1 MILAGI
7 LALAA
12 GLRAAN
18 LGGPSFSYDEIF
30 VVGIARQPWHTLL
43 PALRAGEFHPP
54 LYFVLMNAWAR
65 IAGTGEGAFRI
76 PSVCCGI
83 ACVGLTY
90 ALGRRVSA
98 VPVGL
103 LSAFLMSLSPFHIMV
118 AQEARMYALLGMLV
132 LASTLTL
139 LAAVEQRGTLR
150 WAGYVATTTLMLYT
164 QYVGGLVLLAQGV
177 WVAASQRRR
186 LGPWMIAVAAIALAY
201 APWVPALHAQVAH
214 LRGVLGDPGRSVSAR
229 DPGDLLGLLAF
240 GGSLFGMASYLFP
253 GTLDPVW
260 QTVVL
265 LPFLAILWRGAAALS
280 FDWRR
285 LLFLGLPPTLAI
297 GVTFALAL
305 ATRVFY
311 PRWLSFLLPFYAIV
325 LAHGLFDVADRV
337 RGGRGGVLALLT
349 AGLFLYSAPVLVWY
363 YSDPGFDHFRWRT
376 VATLVQ
382 RQASPDDFF
391 LYVNNATRIA
401 FTYYFHEPHPSLTL
415 TSAELTAGDG
425 GPRPFTDARAREL
438 AARYPRVWLIV
449 SIPFTRGMQDRL
461 FPALEAAFRVAGGRQ
476 FTGTGVYLLTAK
488 PP

>member
-1 MILAGI
+1 MILTGI

-54 LYFVLMNAWAR
+54 LYFALMNAWAR
-65 IAGTGEGAFRI
+65 LAGVGEGAFRF

-83 ACVGLTY
+83 ASVGLTY
-90 ALGRRVSA
+90 ALVRRVSP

-103 LSAFLMSLSPFHIMV
+103 LSAFLVSTSPLHIMIS
-118 AQEARMYALLGMLV
+118 QEARMYALLGLLV

-139 LAAVEQRGTLR
+139 VAGVERGGALR
-150 WAGYVATTTLMLYT
+150 WAGYVVATALMLYT
-164 QYVGGLVLLAQGV
+164 QYVGVLVLLAQGI
-177 WVAASQRRR
+177 WVTASQRRH

-214 LRGVLGDPGRSVSAR
+214 LRGVLEDPGRPVTGR
-229 DPGDLLGLLAF
+229 DLGDLLGLLAF

-253 GTLDPVW
+253 GTLDPVR

-305 ATRVFY
+305 ANRVYY

-325 LAHGLFDVADRV
+325 LAHGLFDVADRI
-337 RGGRGGVLALLT
+337 RGRRGGVVTLLT
-349 AGLFLYSAPVLVWY
+349 AGLLLYSAPVLVWY
-363 YSDPGFDHFRWRT
+363 YSDPGFDHFQWRT
-376 VATLVQ
+376 AASLV
-382 RQASPDDFF
+382 RHEAKPGDFF

-415 TSAELTAGDG
+415 TSADLTSGDAA
-425 GPRPFTDARAREL
+425 PRLFADAQAREL
-438 AARYPRVWLIV
+438 AARYPRLWLIV
-449 SIPFTRGMQDRL
+449 SIPFTRSMQDRL
-461 FPALEAAFRVAGGRQ
+461 FPALEAAFRVAGARQ
-476 FTGTGVYLLTAK
+476 FTGMGVYLLTAK